1 MDDMGRPILISPDS
15 LLSMKWMLEEPDVT
29 ATTDYAN
36 LLAMSQAEH
45 TSCHADSKTMWTYS
59 ALTMPYISTEDT
71 KLEVAKMKINPKEF
85 KYDGYSRYEDSGRL
99 TEDEAR
105 DNMTD
110 YYYTN
115 SDPLIFRKVR
125 KHYYLA
131 GPDAE
136 TSPTK
141 RKFYNA
147 LSWYKDFYDGR
158 HGQTTDIEVE
168 EIDLNDWDE
177 LIIAMVVSGDF
188 TLREAMYAVANA
200 CDRCRHAL
208 LYKYKDLH
216 TRTDGYSEESDEY
229 QKNSYRCNFCRY

>member
-1 MDDMGRPILISPDS
+1 MDDLDRPILNSPDS
-15 LLSMKWMLEEPDVT
+15 LLSMKWMFEAQAV
-29 ATTDYAN
+29 TTDYGN
-36 LLAMSQAEH
+36 LLAMSQ
-45 TSCHADSKTMWTYS
+45 ADSKTMWTYS
-59 ALTMPYISTEDT
+59 ALTMPYTSTADE
-71 KLEVAKMKINPKEF
+71 KPEVAKMKINPKEF
-85 KYDGYSRYEDSGRL
+85 KYDGYSRYENSRGRL

-115 SDPLIFRKVR
+115 SDPLIFRTVQ

-208 LYKYKDLH
+208 LWKYKDLH
-216 TRTDGYSEESDEY
+216 TRTDGYSEESDEF
-229 QKNSYRCNFCRY
+229 QHSNSRCNFCRY